1 MKTKIILG
9 LATIA
14 ALALPAMA
22 EEGNRY
28 RDRDHDQRA
37 YYSQNYRYDG
47 DAARRAY
54 DNDDFRRYDRDDWR
68 RAAREQRER
77 REQREEFREHRDH
90 DGNRR

>member
-28 RDRDHDQRA
+28 RDHDQRA
-37 YYSQNYRYDG
+37 YYSQNYRYD
-47 DAARRAY
+47 DDDARRAY
-54 DNDDFRRYDRDDWR
+54 DSDDFR

-77 REQREEFREHRDH
+77 REQQEKFREHRDH
-90 DGNRR
+90 DGDRR